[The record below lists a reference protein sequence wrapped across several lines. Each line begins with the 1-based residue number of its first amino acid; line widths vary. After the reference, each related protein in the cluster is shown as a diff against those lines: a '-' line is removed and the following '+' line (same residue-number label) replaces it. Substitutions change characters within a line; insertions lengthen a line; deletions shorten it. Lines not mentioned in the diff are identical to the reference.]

1 VTEAE
6 VRKEALETELS
17 VAEAPAPRLLPNLGE
32 LYRAK
37 VAALQDALEEADA
50 AADRGSARV
59 GGDAGFEVG
68 VERGGGFGVGFA
80 IQVGCGGAQ
89 PTILALGGACNT

>member
-1 VTEAE
+1 MTEAE

-50 AADRGSARV
+50 EAVPRAGPRLGRRDPPQSSYADPLRPLQVDVRV
-59 GGDAGFEVG
+59 
-68 VERGGGFGVGFA
+68 R
-80 IQVGCGGAQ
+80 
-89 PTILALGGACNT
+89 LGREGACVA

>member
-1 VTEAE
+1 M
-6 VRKEALETELS
+6 RKEALETQLS

-50 AADRGSARV
+50 APDRGSGRV
-59 GGDAGFEVG
+59 GGDTGAGVG
-68 VERGGGFGVGFA
+68 IERSGGFGAGFA
-80 IQVGCGGAQ
+80 IQVGCGGR
-89 PTILALGGACNT
+89 I